1 MVQGHGSRP
10 RLPKVKTALRSE
22 DHYISAVKV
31 DGTIALVTGA
41 SSGIGAATA
50 VRLAERG
57 ATVIGV
63 ARREDRLAE
72 TMAACRRH
80 NEASV
85 AYTGDVSSK
94 AFVAEVVADAH
105 RRFGRI
111 DIVVNNAGISP
122 PEDPVHHAAGDA
134 EVIMGVNFFGPI
146 YVADAVLPGM
156 VARGQGSIVNVT
168 SVSGYVPAPGEPA
181 YGASK
186 AALSR
191 WSHGLAV
198 QLHGTG
204 VHVGV
209 LSPGPIDTEIWEH
222 TGSEYGGKL
231 YSANVVAD
239 GVLRMIEKEIVHLTV
254 PRRFGAVGAMYP
266 LVGRPLRWGL
276 RRYAAAEAKRPKAS
290 SS

>member
-1 MVQGHGSRP
+1 V
-10 RLPKVKTALRSE
+10 KVKGL
-22 DHYISAVKV
+22 
-31 DGTIALVTGA
+31 IAIVTGA

-57 ATVIGV
+57 ATVVGV

-72 TMAACRRH
+72 TIAACHRH
-80 NEASV
+80 NEACV
-85 AYTGDVSSK
+85 AHAGDVSSR
-94 AFVAEVVADAH
+94 AFAAEVVADATA
-105 RRFGRI
+105 RFGRV
-111 DIVVNNAGISP
+111 DILVNNAGISP
-122 PEDPVHHAAGDA
+122 AEDPIHHSADDA
-134 EVIMGVNFFGPI
+134 EAIMAVNFFGPI
-146 YVADAVLPGM
+146 YLADAVLPGM

-198 QLHGTG
+198 ELHDKG

-222 TGSEYGGKL
+222 TGNEYSGKL
-231 YSANVVAD
+231 YPASVVAD
-239 GVLRMIEKEIVHLTV
+239 GVVRMIEKGLVHLTV

-276 RRYAAAEAKRPKAS
+276 RRYAAAEAKRTKAAS
-290 SS
+290 S